1 MILMPSNFNLLRRS
15 MSQAITMASI
25 ATLLFSTRSLYGVSP
40 KSATTTQYTVL
51 SLGVIDDPGSSA
63 VVRRVNS
70 LGEVVGGYKQK
81 GINQTSAA
89 FLLSAT
95 GLIAITDQ
103 QTTDF
108 STSYGIDDLG
118 EIAGSLNGP
127 SSVLPFRSV
136 RHTSFQLLPLLPGDT
151 GGVAFGID
159 QNGEA
164 VGFSSG
170 PSGIHAAWW
179 TRKGEVTQ
187 LPGLPTGG
195 AAKAIDINSKG
206 DIAGNVGDGNTTAVR
221 WPGKGGI
228 VPLDMLTGF
237 ASSQAESINTAG
249 DIVGA
254 STDLEAFATRMHAT
268 LWSAGTTNPQDL
280 GVLSGGTNSRA
291 RDVDDNDWVV
301 GTGDSSQ
308 GNRAFL
314 WSSASGMLDL
324 NTLLI
329 NSSLILVDALSIN
342 SQGVILA
349 IGIDVND
356 APPMHAMGTMVA
368 TSHVEERELPRHIVL
383 LTPVK

>member
-1 MILMPSNFNLLRRS
+1 MLLLSNRNLLRPSILQLITTTS
-15 MSQAITMASI
+15 MAALFFVTPSI
-25 ATLLFSTRSLYGVSP
+25 YGAPP
-40 KSATTTQYTVL
+40 KSALATQYTVL
-51 SLGVIDDPGSSA
+51 SLSVIDDPGSSA
-63 VVRRVNS
+63 VVRRVNT

-81 GINQTSAA
+81 GVKQTSAA

-95 GLIAITDQ
+95 GLIPITDQ
-103 QTTDF
+103 QNTDF

-136 RHTSFQLLPLLPGDT
+136 RHTGFQLLPLLPGDT
-151 GGVAFGID
+151 GGAAFGIN
-159 QNGEA
+159 QKGEA

-170 PSGIHAAWW
+170 PSGVHAAWW

-187 LPGLPTGG
+187 LPSLSGGG
-195 AAKAIDINSKG
+195 AAKAVDINSKG
-206 DIAGNVGDGNTTAVR
+206 DVAGNVGDGNTTAVR
-221 WPGKGGI
+221 WPSKGGAI
-228 VPLDMLTGF
+228 PLDMLTGF

-249 DIVGA
+249 DIAGA
-254 STDLEAFATRMHAT
+254 STDLEAFGTRMHAT
-268 LWSAGTTNPQDL
+268 LWPAGTTNPQDL

-314 WSSASGMLDL
+314 WSSATGMLDL
-324 NTLLI
+324 NTLLT

-342 SQGVILA
+342 NQGVILA
-349 IGIDVND
+349 IGIDVSD